1 MGNEVSRSRTSLGR
15 RAFLKGTGALG
26 LVVAGA
32 GGVTQ
37 ALAQQQAV
45 PAAQAGQAAQEVPTN
60 SICDMCCT
68 GYCGIQVMVKDGVAT
83 RTQPWAEYPNGPN
96 CVKGNSGLFQLY
108 HPDRL
113 KYPMKRTNA
122 RDAKDPGWKRISWD
136 EALTTIAQKLNDVKA
151 KYGAE
156 KVLFYSG
163 DPKEST
169 RPALQRLALK
179 FGSPNYGTESSVCA
193 RATTVA
199 TSLCGAGGVGLNAN
213 TNAIIVW
220 AHNPGWSMPREMQS
234 YIDAKNRGMKIID
247 VDPKQVPFTKLAD
260 IHLQIRPGSDG
271 ALAHAMA
278 NVIIAQGLYD
288 KDFVNN
294 WTDGFDEYKAYVAEF
309 TPEKAAAIC
318 GVPADQIT
326 AAAIMFASNK
336 PTAWQTSASPTVHHW
351 NGAQNHRA
359 IDCMVALTGTVAVP
373 GAAPSVPG
381 VSFRNFAEWQTLLP
395 PLADKR
401 VDLKYF
407 PVWAQFIE
415 EIQMNK
421 LPEYV
426 ADGEL
431 KAGLFLGGNF
441 RMWPGDQQYYKAIS
455 DMEFSAGADFWL
467 TPTMQLFDIVLPAAT
482 SYERLGPLIVAGR
495 SIFLRQPV
503 VQPIGEARG
512 DTEFLLQLGTKLGM
526 GADFWDGDLKA
537 ALNWQL
543 EPLKLTVDD
552 LLKAPGG
559 MITIPPGAAAPA
571 AAKPGFKTPSTKF
584 EFTSNVLKAAGFDPL
599 PIYQEPPEG
608 PENAAMAKDFPLV
621 FNTGSREP
629 FWQHTRHR
637 NNPRLRELQP
647 NPKLDINP
655 VDAAPRHIKQ
665 DDDIVVST
673 PGGTLT
679 VKANLTQMA
688 KPGQVHLYHGWVEAD
703 VNSILPRTF
712 DPISG
717 FPAFK
722 SQLCQVAKA

>member
-1 MGNEVSRSRTSLGR
+1 MENEESGSRTGIGR
-15 RAFLKGTGALG
+15 RTFLKGMGALG
-26 LVVAGA
+26 LVAAGA
-32 GGVTQ
+32 GSVTEVLGQ
-37 ALAQQQAV
+37 ATTPTAPAGKEV
-45 PAAQAGQAAQEVPTN
+45 PAN

-83 RTQPWAEYPNGPN
+83 RTQPWADYPNGPN
-96 CVKGNSGLFQLY
+96 CVRGNSGLHQLY
-108 HPDRL
+108 SPERL
-113 KYPMKRTNA
+113 KYPMKRTNPKGSKEA
-122 RDAKDPGWKRISWD
+122 GWQRISWD
-136 EALTTIAQKLNDVKA
+136 EALTTIATKLNEIKA

-169 RPALQRLALK
+169 RPPLQRLALK
-179 FGSPNYGTESSVCA
+179 FGSPNYGTESSVCS

-199 TSLCGAGGVGLNAN
+199 TSCCGAGGVGLSAN

-234 YIDAKNRGMKIID
+234 YVDAKNRGMKIID

-260 IHLQIRPGSDG
+260 IHLQIRPGTDG
-271 ALAHAMA
+271 ALAHALA

-294 WTDGFDEYKAYVAEF
+294 WTEGFDQYKEYVAQF
-309 TPEKAAAIC
+309 TPEKAAGIC
-318 GVPADQIT
+318 GVPAERIT
-326 AAAIMFASNK
+326 AAAIMFASNT

-351 NGAQNHRA
+351 NGGQNHRA
-359 IDCMVALTGTVAVP
+359 IDCMVALTGAVAVP
-373 GAAPSVPG
+373 GLKPSVPA
-381 VSFRNFAEWQTLLP
+381 VSFRSLAEWETLLP
-395 PLADKR
+395 PLASKR

-415 EIQMNK
+415 EIQVNK

-426 ADGEL
+426 TNGDL

-441 RMWPGDQQYYKAIS
+441 RMWPGDQQYNKAFS
-455 DMEFSAGADFWL
+455 DMEFAAGADFWM
-467 TPTMQLFDIVLPAAT
+467 TPSMQLMDIVLPVAT
-482 SYERLGPLIVAGR
+482 SYERLGPPIVAGR
-495 SIFLRQPV
+495 TIFVRQPV

-512 DTEFLLQLGTKLGM
+512 DTELLLQLGTKMGM
-526 GADFWDGDLKA
+526 GADFWNGDLKA
-537 ALNWQL
+537 SLNWQL

-552 LLKAPGG
+552 LLKAPKG
-559 MITIPPGAAAPA
+559 ITIPPGQPTPA
-571 AAKPGFKTPSTKF
+571 SPKPGFKTPSTKF
-584 EFTSNVLKAAGFDPL
+584 EFVSGVLTKAGFDGL
-599 PIYQEPPEG
+599 PVYKEPPEG
-608 PENAAMAKDFPLV
+608 PANAEMVKSFPLI

-629 FWQHTRHR
+629 FFQHTRHR

-647 NPKLDINP
+647 DPKLDINP
-655 VDAAPRHIKQ
+655 VDAASRGIKQ
-665 DDDIVVST
+665 EDNIVVST
-673 PGGTLT
+673 PLGKLT

-712 DPISG
+712 DPITG